1 LFIKVFCI
9 TFVSTRTEKLNNT
22 KMKNLTHHK
31 NLGLISDL
39 VIGAEKTTFFS
50 EEKNREF
57 SLLNSMCEGLFIT
70 ENEFNEIQNKK
81 EIAKIEESKIVYDNS
96 ASNWLEEK
104 NKENSR
110 KLMSIR

>member
-1 LFIKVFCI
+1 ME
-9 TFVSTRTEKLNNT
+9 T
-22 KMKNLTHHK
+22 LTHHK

-39 VIGAEKTTFFS
+39 VIGEEKTSFYS
-50 EEKNREF
+50 EEKNKEF
-57 SLLNSMCEGLFIT
+57 TLLNSMCQGLFIT
-70 ENEFNEIQNKK
+70 ENEYNEIQNKK
-81 EIAKIEESKIVYDNS
+81 EIAKIEESQIIYDNS

>member
-1 LFIKVFCI
+1 
-9 TFVSTRTEKLNNT
+9 
-22 KMKNLTHHK
+22 MKNLTHHK

-39 VIGAEKTTFFS
+39 VIGEEKTSFYS
-50 EEKNREF
+50 EEKNKEF
-57 SLLNSMCEGLFIT
+57 TLLTSMCQGLFIT
-70 ENEFNEIQNKK
+70 ENEYNEIQNKK
-81 EIAKIEESKIVYDNS
+81 EIAKIEESQIIYDNS

>member
-1 LFIKVFCI
+1 M
-9 TFVSTRTEKLNNT
+9 E
-22 KMKNLTHHK
+22 NLTHHK

-39 VIGAEKTTFFS
+39 VIGEEKTSFYS
-50 EEKNREF
+50 EEKNKEF
-57 SLLNSMCEGLFIT
+57 TLLTSMCQGLFIT
-70 ENEFNEIQNKK
+70 ENEYNEIQNKK
-81 EIAKIEESKIVYDNS
+81 EIAKIEESQIIYDNS

>member
-1 LFIKVFCI
+1 
-9 TFVSTRTEKLNNT
+9 
-22 KMKNLTHHK
+22 MKTLTHHK

-39 VIGAEKTTFFS
+39 VIGEEKTSFYS
-50 EEKNREF
+50 EEKNKEF
-57 SLLNSMCEGLFIT
+57 TLLTSMCQGLFIT
-70 ENEFNEIQNKK
+70 ENEYNEIQNKK
-81 EIAKIEESKIVYDNS
+81 EIAKIEESQIIYDNS

>member
-1 LFIKVFCI
+1 ME
-9 TFVSTRTEKLNNT
+9 T
-22 KMKNLTHHK
+22 LTHHK

-39 VIGAEKTTFFS
+39 VIGEEKTSFYS
-50 EEKNREF
+50 EEKNKEF
-57 SLLNSMCEGLFIT
+57 TLLNSMCQGLFIT
-70 ENEFNEIQNKK
+70 ENEYNEIQNKK
-81 EIAKIEESKIVYDNS
+81 EIAKIEESKIIYDNS